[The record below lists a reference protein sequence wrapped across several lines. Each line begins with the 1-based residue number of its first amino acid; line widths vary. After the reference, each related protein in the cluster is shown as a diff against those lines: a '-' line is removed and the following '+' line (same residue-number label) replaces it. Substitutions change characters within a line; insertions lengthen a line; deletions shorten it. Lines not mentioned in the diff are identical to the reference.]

1 MNNHSIK
8 ELIQRILPFV
18 RPFFTLIVFSF
29 IANMLFAAA
38 NAAILASVEPVF
50 RTLFNADAASVM
62 PRVGTDTSSL
72 KSWYDA
78 FIQKLIIGE
87 TFYISI
93 RNLSIFIFVLFAIR
107 GLLKYLSRIISVRM
121 EEGIMKSIRDTM
133 FLRLTSLSMDFFGR
147 NKTGNI
153 ISLLTNDVGVL
164 NHSAINS
171 VTGLWR
177 EGITVVIYVALLIAI
192 SPMLTA
198 IALLISIGSFLAIR
212 LSTKLLRR
220 YGARMQH
227 AQANYT
233 STLQETVHGIR
244 VVKALAV
251 ESTMLKRFSSQ
262 TAHYVHTA
270 LRNERVSALVPVVN
284 DTFGIL
290 ALVGVFFAGG
300 MALESGQIVA
310 SNLVTFLFLLFGLMQ
325 PITSIVSTI
334 ASMQRGIAAA
344 QNVAGLL
351 DEQPTIT
358 DGSSRPGT
366 FSTELAIN
374 DVSFSYGSGNVL
386 RNITLNI
393 RRGETVAFVGASGSG
408 KSTLLDLVLRFYDPQ
423 QGNIS
428 FNGQDIRT
436 FSLPEYRSM
445 FGMVSQET
453 ILFNDTVFANIT
465 LGMENVTSEQ
475 VEQAARIAHAH
486 DFISQL
492 PDGYNT
498 VIGDRGMR
506 LSGGQRQRLAI
517 ARAVVRNPQ
526 ILLFDEATSALDTES
541 ERIVQAAIG
550 NVLSNRTAIVVAH
563 RLSTIVHADKIFVFD
578 NGTIVETGTHNELL
592 AMNGVYTRL
601 YAG

>member
-18 RPFFTLIVFSF
+18 QPFFTLIVFSF

-78 FIQKLIIGE
+78 FMQKLIIGE

-220 YGARMQH
+220 YGA
-227 AQANYT
+227 T
-233 STLQETVHGIR
+233 
-244 VVKALAV
+244 
-251 ESTMLKRFSSQ
+251 
-262 TAHYVHTA
+262 
-270 LRNERVSALVPVVN
+270 
-284 DTFGIL
+284 D
-290 ALVGVFFAGG
+290 
-300 MALESGQIVA
+300 
-310 SNLVTFLFLLFGLMQ
+310 
-325 PITSIVSTI
+325 
-334 ASMQRGIAAA
+334 AAC
-344 QNVAGLL
+344 
-351 DEQPTIT
+351 
-358 DGSSRPGT
+358 PG
-366 FSTELAIN
+366 
-374 DVSFSYGSGNVL
+374 
-386 RNITLNI
+386 
-393 RRGETVAFVGASGSG
+393 
-408 KSTLLDLVLRFYDPQ
+408 
-423 QGNIS
+423 
-428 FNGQDIRT
+428 
-436 FSLPEYRSM
+436 
-445 FGMVSQET
+445 
-453 ILFNDTVFANIT
+453 
-465 LGMENVTSEQ
+465 
-475 VEQAARIAHAH
+475 
-486 DFISQL
+486 
-492 PDGYNT
+492 
-498 VIGDRGMR
+498 
-506 LSGGQRQRLAI
+506 
-517 ARAVVRNPQ
+517 
-526 ILLFDEATSALDTES
+526 
-541 ERIVQAAIG
+541 
-550 NVLSNRTAIVVAH
+550 
-563 RLSTIVHADKIFVFD
+563 
-578 NGTIVETGTHNELL
+578 
-592 AMNGVYTRL
+592 
-601 YAG
+601 